1 MASSKKSVSL
11 AQEME
16 EMTVESGESES
27 SDESDTPDYVES
39 LSEGEFWSSSD
50 EERAELFK
58 QVLENAY
65 LGHLSSESSLDPAE
79 RTSLLLLDKDLQ
91 HGEEGE
97 ILHPNSSQ

>member
-1 MASSKKSVSL
+1 MALSKKSMSF
-11 AQEME
+11 ARETE
-16 EMTVESGESES
+16 EITVESGESES

-50 EERAELFK
+50 EEHAEFFE
-58 QVLENAY
+58 QVLEGAY
-65 LGHLSSESSLDPAE
+65 LGRLSSKSRLDPAE

-91 HGEEGE
+91 HEEEGE

>member
-1 MASSKKSVSL
+1 MESSKKSVSL
-11 AQEME
+11 ARETE

>member
-11 AQEME
+11 AREME

>member
-1 MASSKKSVSL
+1 MARAKAVMKATHLTTWNHLARENSGHLVTKSV
-11 AQEME
+11 
-16 EMTVESGESES
+16 
-27 SDESDTPDYVES
+27 
-39 LSEGEFWSSSD
+39 
-50 EERAELFK
+50 AELFK

>member
-1 MASSKKSVSL
+1 
-11 AQEME
+11 
-16 EMTVESGESES
+16 MTVESGESES
-27 SDESDTPDYVES
+27 SDESDTPDYVEP

>member
-11 AQEME
+11 ARETE